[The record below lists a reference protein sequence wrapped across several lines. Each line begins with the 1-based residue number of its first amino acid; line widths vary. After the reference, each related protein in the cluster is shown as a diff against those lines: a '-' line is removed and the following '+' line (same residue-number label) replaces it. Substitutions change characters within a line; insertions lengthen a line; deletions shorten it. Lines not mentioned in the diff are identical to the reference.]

1 MAPCLTEINYPIAT
15 IIIAPPFLLW
25 PIYLIPLCGAGVA
38 HLVSGN
44 TVLANCWGFP
54 IQIHCG
60 LEKEFVSCVRS
71 SILFKVVV
79 YLHQLS
85 LFNLGDIRKI
95 EPDRGIGHLVQ
106 CPDFYLKGLQKFS
119 TVSDV
124 SIGIFKVYHKLIII
138 MIVMAISDRFVF
150 KYVFIFGIPDDSF
163 KGYREV
169 DARPSN
175 ENYHHHHHH
184 KTKHSR
190 SWQIFN

>member
-1 MAPCLTEINYPIAT
+1 MAPCLTDEINYPIVT
-15 IIIAPPFLLW
+15 IIITPPFLLW

-54 IQIHCG
+54 IQTHCG
-60 LEKEFVSCVRS
+60 LEREFVSFVRS

-79 YLHQLS
+79 CILASIIIIQPGWHQKNWAWPGHWAPRPMSGFLS
-85 LFNLGDIRKI
+85 KRVAKVFNGKWCW
-95 EPDRGIGHLVQ
+95 HW
-106 CPDFYLKGLQKFS
+106 
-119 TVSDV
+119 
-124 SIGIFKVYHKLIII
+124 VYHQLIII
-138 MIVMAISDRFVF
+138 MIVIAISDRFVF

-175 ENYHHHHHH
+175 ENYHHHH
-184 KTKHSR
+184 KTKHSL